1 MTGRRF
7 QLALLTVAFALS
19 NAFRTIP
26 SITASGIAAELHAGP
41 TGLALFGGAFHWGF
55 ALMQIPVGIAL
66 DIFGPRRTVI
76 TLSWAAVAGG
86 LMCAFA
92 PNVTVLCLGQAVVGF
107 GCAPAFMAGLVF
119 IARHWP
125 PRAFAGISGIVL
137 AAGGAG
143 MLMTATPLAWLVEQ
157 YSWRAG
163 FIVLAALVGLT
174 TLACM
179 LVLESSERTHAGRL
193 VSAVRSAFAGLGP
206 VLTGR
211 RALALMSLG
220 LVCYGTAIAI
230 RGLWL
235 VPMFVERHSLSLI
248 AAGNVALA
256 VSLAMIVAPA
266 LAGRIDPGERRRAPV
281 IAVMSFAFAATVGAL
296 AFTRTLPFWVDLGL
310 ILLFGILSG
319 YVVLAYAE
327 VRSSYPPELTGR
339 GLTAFNMVLFVGAAL
354 AQTLSGAIGS
364 AAEAMGFNAID
375 AVLLFLAA
383 SLTLGTIGFAWLI
396 AGTKPWSSEAEV

>member
-1 MTGRRF
+1 MIGRTF
-7 QLALLTVAFALS
+7 QLALLTIAFALS

-76 TLSWAAVAGG
+76 TMSWAAVAGG
-86 LMCAFA
+86 LICAFA

-125 PRAFAGISGIVL
+125 PRAFANISGIVL

-143 MLMTATPLAWLVEQ
+143 MLVTATPLAWLVEQ
-157 YSWRAG
+157 WSWRAG
-163 FIVLAALVGLT
+163 FLVLAALVGLT
-174 TLACM
+174 TLGCSA
-179 LVLESSERTHAGRL
+179 VLEKSGRTHTGHL
-193 VSAVRSAFAGLGP
+193 LSAVRDAFAGLGP

-211 RALALMSLG
+211 RALALTSLG

-235 VPMFVERHSLSLI
+235 VPMFVERHGLSLI
-248 AAGNVALA
+248 AAGNIALI
-256 VSLAMIVAPA
+256 VSVAMIVAPA
-266 LAGRIDPGERRRAPV
+266 LAGRIDPGEKGRAPV
-281 IAVMSFAFAATVGAL
+281 IAVMSFGFAATVGVL
-296 AFTRTLPFWVDLGL
+296 AFTGGLPLWVNVVV

-354 AQTLSGAIGS
+354 AQSLSGAIGS
-364 AAEAMGFNAID
+364 AAEAVGFNAID

-396 AGTKPWSSEAEV
+396 AGTKPWSAQAGV

>member
-1 MTGRRF
+1 
-7 QLALLTVAFALS
+7 
-19 NAFRTIP
+19 
-26 SITASGIAAELHAGP
+26 
-41 TGLALFGGAFHWGF
+41 
-55 ALMQIPVGIAL
+55 MQIPVGIAL

-86 LMCAFA
+86 LLCAFA
-92 PNVTVLCLGQAVVGF
+92 PNVTLLCLGQAIVGI

-119 IARHWP
+119 VARNWP

-143 MLMTATPLAWLVEQ
+143 MLVTATPLAWLVEQ
-157 YSWRAG
+157 SSWRAS
-163 FIVLAALVGLT
+163 FLVLAGLVAVV
-174 TLACM
+174 TLGCM
-179 LVLESSERTHAGRL
+179 AVLEDSVRSSSGAL
-193 VSAVRSAFAGLGP
+193 FSAVRDAFAGLKP

-235 VPMFVERHSLSLI
+235 VPMFVERHGMSLI

-256 VSLAMIVAPA
+256 VSLAMILAPA
-266 LAGRIDPGERRRAPV
+266 IAGRIDPGERRRAPM
-281 IAVMSFAFAATVGAL
+281 IAVMSFAFAATTGAL
-296 AFTRTLPFWVDLGL
+296 AFTGRLPLWVDVTI
-310 ILLFGILSG
+310 ILLFGMLSG
-319 YVVLAYAE
+319 YIVLAYAE

-354 AQTLSGAIGS
+354 AQSLSGAIGE

-375 AVLLFLAA
+375 AVLLFLAV
-383 SLTLGTIGFAWLI
+383 SLALGTLGFVWLI
-396 AGTKPWSSEAEV
+396 AGTRPWSADRAV

>member
-1 MTGRRF
+1 MTGRIV
-7 QLALLTVAFALS
+7 QLALLTIAFALS

-26 SITASGIAAELHAGP
+26 TITASGIAAELHAGP

-66 DIFGPRRTVI
+66 DVFGPRRTIV

-86 LMCAFA
+86 LVCAFA
-92 PNVTVLCLGQAVVGF
+92 PNVTVLSLGQAVVGF

-143 MLMTATPLAWLVEQ
+143 MLVTATPLAWLVEEW
-157 YSWRAG
+157 SWRAG
-163 FIVLAALVGLT
+163 FIVLSALIGLT
-174 TLACM
+174 TLGCM
-179 LVLESSERTHAGRL
+179 AVLETSERSHAGHL
-193 VSAVRSAFAGLGP
+193 FTAVRSAFAGLP
-206 VLTGR
+206 AVLTGR

-235 VPMFVERHSLSLI
+235 VPMFVERHGLSLI
-248 AAGNVALA
+248 AAGNVALI
-256 VSLAMIVAPA
+256 VSVAMILAPV
-266 LAGRIDPGERRRAPV
+266 LTGWIDPGERRRAPV
-281 IAVMSFAFAATVGAL
+281 IAVMSFGFAATVGAL
-296 AFTRTLPFWVDLGL
+296 AFTGGLPLWIDVAV

-354 AQTLSGAIGS
+354 AQTLSGAIGE
-364 AAEAMGFNAID
+364 AAEAMGFNAIN
-375 AVLLFLAA
+375 AVLLFLAV

-396 AGTKPWSSEAEV
+396 AGTKPWRAEAGV

>member
-1 MTGRRF
+1 MTGRIF
-7 QLALLTVAFALS
+7 QLTLLTIAFALS

-26 SITASGIAAELHAGP
+26 TITAGGIAGELHAGP

-66 DIFGPRRTVI
+66 DIFGPRRTVV

-86 LMCAFA
+86 LICAFA
-92 PNVTVLCLGQAVVGF
+92 PNVTVLCLGQGIVGF

-143 MLMTATPLAWLVEQ
+143 MLMTATPLAWLVEEW
-157 YSWRAG
+157 SWRAG
-163 FIVLAALVGLT
+163 FVVLSALVAVT

-179 LVLESSERTHAGRL
+179 AVLDKSERTHSGHL
-193 VSAVRSAFAGLGP
+193 FSAVRSAFAGLRP

-235 VPMFVERHSLSLI
+235 VPMFVERHGLSLI

-256 VSLAMIVAPA
+256 VSVAMIFAPA
-266 LAGRIDPGERRRAPV
+266 LAGRIDPGERRRTPV
-281 IAVMSFAFAATVGAL
+281 IAGMSFAFAATVGAL
-296 AFTRTLPFWVDLGL
+296 VFTGGLPLWVDLAV

-354 AQTLSGAIGS
+354 AQSLSGVIGS
-364 AAEAMGFNAID
+364 AAEAVGFNAID

-383 SLTLGTIGFAWLI
+383 SLTLGTIGFTWLI
-396 AGTKPWSSEAEV
+396 AGTKPWNAESGL